1 MPGKASSEVGENRPA
16 RSLPLGLPRPRRKP
30 VHAESTGRFAGR
42 RAWAVQELGAVPFW
56 IGVGLTMAWLCVF
69 CALEIDA
76 WPPHEDETLALFVGR
91 HSFFDALGMVVG
103 ERGGAPLHFM
113 LAWVVVH
120 LGGGHIALRAL
131 SSACAILAL
140 PVVAVLCSRLAG
152 RTVALVATAVTAT
165 SWVLLFQAVFGRMYA
180 LFLLTSALSYLGLL
194 EAVER
199 GGRRR
204 WALWAVA
211 ILATIA
217 SHPYGLLVFASQG
230 LFVLAARRRIREA
243 IPAFAAVL
251 VLGTPFWVADFIL
264 AGRFDVG
271 VGGGGAQLGGPG
283 PVLHFLRYV
292 AGDFTTAN
300 QLYLGAIFAFGLL
313 GMVVLAR
320 ARPVAAFLAGA
331 TFLVPAVAMMAARLS
346 YQAAPQSRHLIFALP
361 LFALVV
367 AAGIVE
373 LGGRH
378 LRTRLVVALIAIA
391 ALVTVDLRWAY
402 NKTPVLFTGEPSA
415 RIEAREAAADWVAK
429 RARPDDVLF
438 GYDPIFLLAWEK
450 NHDLGR
456 TVIQRADPKL
466 AVDALTHAGSLG
478 RGIWVLDA
486 GSNNNHWK
494 RGTISYALPDP
505 HSAFQAH
512 VFGPFLVVRTKEP
525 TRTPATYLSRAE
537 AAMRL
542 GISLY
547 IDDDDLNL
555 HTILLAQGRLERQ
568 LASTHP

>member
-1 MPGKASSEVGENRPA
+1 MGMPGKASTEVGANRPA

-30 VHAESTGRFAGR
+30 VETTSNGVFDGR
-42 RAWAVQELGAVPFW
+42 RRWAVAD
-56 IGVGLTMAWLCVF
+56 IGVLPFRIGIAVAMLWLCIF

-91 HSFFDALGMVVG
+91 HSLGHVLATVLG
-103 ERGGAPLHFM
+103 ERVGAPLHFM
-113 LAWVVVH
+113 LAWFVVH
-120 LGGGHIALRAL
+120 LGGGQIALRAL

-140 PVVAVLCSRLAG
+140 PVVATLCARLAG
-152 RTVALVATAVTAT
+152 RTVALAATAITAA

-194 EAVER
+194 QALAR
-199 GGRRR
+199 GGRHR

-217 SHPYGLLVFASQG
+217 SHPYGLLVLASQG
-230 LFVLAARRRIREA
+230 LFVLARRRQIREA
-243 IPAFAAVL
+243 VPAFAAVL
-251 VLGTPFWVADFIL
+251 VLGIPFWVADFVL
-264 AGRFDVG
+264 SRRFDVG
-271 VGGGGAQLGGPG
+271 VGGGGAQLGAPG

-292 AGDFTTAN
+292 AGDFTTAD
-300 QLYLGAIFAFGLL
+300 QFYLGAILAFALL
-313 GMVVLAR
+313 GLIVLAR
-320 ARPVAAFLAGA
+320 LRPTAALLAGC
-331 TFLVPAVAMMAARLS
+331 TFLVPAVAMMATRLS

-367 AAGIVE
+367 AAGLVE
-373 LGGRH
+373 LGGRR
-378 LRTRLVVALIAIA
+378 LRMRVAVAVVAVA
-391 ALVTVDLRWAY
+391 ALVTVELKWAY
-402 NKTPVLFTGEPSA
+402 HKTPVLFTGEPAA
-415 RIEAREAAADWVAK
+415 RVHAREQAAAWLAST
-429 RARPDDVLF
+429 ARPDDVLF
-438 GYDPIFLLAWEK
+438 GYDPIFLLAWER
-450 NHDLGR
+450 NRGFGR

-466 AVDALTHAGSLG
+466 AVHALTHAGRLG
-478 RGIWVLDA
+478 RGLWVLDA

-494 RGTISYALPDP
+494 RGTIAYALPEP
-505 HSAFQAH
+505 ASAFEAR

-525 TRTPATYLSRAE
+525 TGTAATYLARAE

-555 HTILLAQGRLERQ
+555 HTIELAQGRLTTQ
-568 LASTHP
+568 

>member
-1 MPGKASSEVGENRPA
+1 MGMPGKASSEAGESRAPRA
-16 RSLPLGLPRPRRKP
+16 LPLGLALPRRKP
-30 VHAESTGRFAGR
+30 VSDDPGSLFEGR
-42 RAWAVQELGAVPFW
+42 RRWAVGEIGELPYR
-56 IGVGLTMAWLCVF
+56 IGVGLAMVWLCVF
-69 CALEIDA
+69 CALNIDS

-91 HSFFDALGMVVG
+91 HSLGHALVTVLG

-140 PVVAVLCSRLAG
+140 PVVAALCSRLAG
-152 RTVALVATAVTAT
+152 RTIALVAVAITAT
-165 SWVLLFQAVFGRMYA
+165 SWVVLFQAVFGRMYA

-194 EAVER
+194 EALER

-217 SHPYGLLVFASQG
+217 SHPYGLLVLGSQG
-230 LFVLAARRRIREA
+230 LFVLAARRRVREA

-251 VLGTPFWVADFIL
+251 VLGIPFWAADFIL
-264 AGRFDVG
+264 SRRFDVG
-271 VGGGGAQLGGPG
+271 VGGGGAQLGAPG
-283 PVLHFLRYV
+283 PVIHFLRYV
-292 AGDFTTAN
+292 AGDFTSSN
-300 QLYLGAIFAFGLL
+300 QFYLGAILAFGLL
-313 GMVVLAR
+313 GLVVLAR
-320 ARPVAAFLAGA
+320 VRPPAALLAGC
-331 TFLVPAVAMMAARLS
+331 TFLVPAAAMMGTRLS

-378 LRTRLVVALIAIA
+378 LRTRVAVAAIA
-391 ALVTVDLRWAY
+391 VIALVTVELQWAHS
-402 NKTPVLFTGEPSA
+402 KTPVLFRGEPSA
-415 RIEAREAAADWVAK
+415 RVQAREEAAAWVA
-429 RARPDDVLF
+429 RNSQPDDILF
-438 GYDPIFLLAWEK
+438 GYDPIYLLAWEQ
-450 NHDLGR
+450 NRHIGR
-456 TVIQRADPKL
+456 TIVQRADPKL
-466 AVDALTHAGSLG
+466 AVHALTHAGSLG
-478 RGIWVLDA
+478 HGLWVLDA
-486 GSNNNHWK
+486 GSNNNHWI
-494 RGTISYALPDP
+494 RGTIDYALPEP
-505 HSAFQAH
+505 HSAFEAK
-512 VFGPFLVVRTKEP
+512 VFGPFLVVRTKQP
-525 TRTPATYLSRAE
+525 TRTPAMYLARAE

-555 HTILLAQGRLERQ
+555 HTIELAQGRL
-568 LASTHP
+568 ASQQKQ